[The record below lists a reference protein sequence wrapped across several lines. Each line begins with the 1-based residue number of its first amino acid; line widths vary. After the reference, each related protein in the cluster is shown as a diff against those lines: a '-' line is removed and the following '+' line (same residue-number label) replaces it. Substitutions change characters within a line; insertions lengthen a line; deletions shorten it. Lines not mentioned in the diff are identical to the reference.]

1 MGVGLENIGGSFQTF
16 DGESIMIV
24 VNTES
29 VPGYEISQMLG
40 LVQGN
45 TIRAK
50 HVGRDI
56 MASFKNLVGGE
67 LKGYTELLTEARRQA
82 VERMMR
88 QAEQLGA
95 DAIVNVRFT
104 TSAVTQ
110 GAAELYA
117 YGTAVRLVAVEVGR
131 GAGAVGAA
139 GVGASME

>member
-1 MGVGLENIGGSFQTF
+1 
-16 DGESIMIV
+16 MIV

>member
-1 MGVGLENIGGSFQTF
+1 
-16 DGESIMIV
+16 MII
-24 VNTES
+24 VNTEYI
-29 VPGYEISQMLG
+29 PGREVQQVLG

-50 HVGRDI
+50 HLGRDI
-56 MASFKNLVGGE
+56 AAGFKNLVGGE

-82 VERMMR
+82 LERMMA

-104 TSAVTQ
+104 TSAVSQ

-117 YGTAVRLVAVEVGR
+117 YGTAVRLV
-131 GAGAVGAA
+131 
-139 GVGASME
+139 